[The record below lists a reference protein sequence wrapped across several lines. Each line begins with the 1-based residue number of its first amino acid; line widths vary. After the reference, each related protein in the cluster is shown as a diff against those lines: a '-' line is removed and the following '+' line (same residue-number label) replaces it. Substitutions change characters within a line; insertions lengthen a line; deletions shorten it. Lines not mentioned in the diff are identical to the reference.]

1 MILGEEQ
8 GNGAIVSSRM
18 LGSSRSLVGSKKGGN
33 NPTSN
38 RNFDDNASRRGLRT
52 PKLSS

>member
-33 NPTSN
+33 TSN

>member
-1 MILGEEQ
+1 MRLGEEQ
-8 GNGAIVSSRM
+8 GNGATGSSRM
-18 LGSSRSLVGSKKGGN
+18 LGSSRSLVGSKKGGI
-33 NPTSN
+33 TSN

>member
-1 MILGEEQ
+1 MRLGEEQ
-8 GNGAIVSSRM
+8 GNGVTVSSRM
-18 LGSSRSLVGSKKGGN
+18 IGSSRSLIGSKKGGN
-33 NPTSN
+33 TSN

>member
-1 MILGEEQ
+1 MRLGEEQ
-8 GNGAIVSSRM
+8 GNGVTVSSRII
-18 LGSSRSLVGSKKGGN
+18 GSSRSLIGSKKGGN
-33 NPTSN
+33 TSN

>member
-18 LGSSRSLVGSKKGGN
+18 LGSSRSLVGSKNGAN
-33 NPTSN
+33 TSN